1 MDVLEMYVTPFVTTT
16 LNTFKN
22 FVGFEL
28 IAGHPHFS
36 GRTMEFDQDISA
48 IIGLSGDIRG
58 AVVISMKKEF
68 ALKIADTLVGT
79 PHTEIDDDVVDS
91 IGEIVNIIA
100 GNVKNEVDGGEKIV
114 ISLPT
119 VIKGKDHSFAWP
131 GKHTRILCISFKYG
145 DDCFNI
151 LVDIA
156 KTTEVDRRS

>member
-28 IAGHPHFS
+28 VAGHPHFS
-36 GRTMEFDQDISA
+36 GRAMEFDQDISA

-58 AVVISMKKEF
+58 AVVISMKRKF
-68 ALKIADTLVGT
+68 ALKIADALVGT
-79 PHTEIDDDVVDS
+79 AHTELDDDVVDAV
-91 IGEIVNIIA
+91 GEIVNIIA
-100 GNVKNEVDGGEKIV
+100 GNVKNEVEGGEKIV

-119 VIKGKDHSFAWP
+119 VVKGKDHTFAWP
-131 GKHTRILCISFKYG
+131 GKHTRILCISFRHE
-145 DDCFNI
+145 DDYFNV

-156 KTTEVDRRS
+156 MSETDERRS